1 MKEGITPLM
10 LQIQGKIESLSNLI
24 LISEMELVKKKKK
37 KVSTEKKE
45 GSAKYWEKRFPEK
58 LRRLNL

>member
-1 MKEGITPLM
+1 MAKMINFVIYITIKKINVTIFLGI
-10 LQIQGKIESLSNLI
+10 K
-24 LISEMELVKKKKK
+24 KKKKK

>member
-37 KVSTEKKE
+37 NME
-45 GSAKYWEKRFPEK
+45 APEPGVT
-58 LRRLNL
+58 NGFYQISM

>member
-24 LISEMELVKKKKK
+24 LISEMELVKKKKNM
-37 KVSTEKKE
+37 E
-45 GSAKYWEKRFPEK
+45 APEPGVT
-58 LRRLNL
+58 NGFYQISM

>member
-1 MKEGITPLM
+1 MSPY
-10 LQIQGKIESLSNLI
+10 SW
-24 LISEMELVKKKKK
+24 ELKKK